1 MSEDPLAR
9 VLARRERHRRRPLLV
24 RVLAGAAGTVLFV
37 VGAAFVLPLPEAGL
51 PLLLA
56 GIGLLALE
64 FDWAVRAHER
74 VLRLAAR
81 LRALPRWARAAAAAG
96 FVALGVGLFLW
107 LH

>member
-1 MSEDPLAR
+1 MSDDPLAR

-37 VGAAFVLPLPEAGL
+37 VGAALVLPLPEVGL

-64 FDWAVRAHER
+64 FDWAVRVHAR

-81 LRALPRWARAAAAAG
+81 LRALPRWAHFLAATVAAG
-96 FVALGVGLFLW
+96 LVVALVLW
-107 LH
+107 LR